1 MVVTL
6 KLLIMIAWFLPFAKV
21 HLTDN
26 VCVSHTTKP
35 IEKGA
40 PPASRVRQMTCI
52 WMTGVSGLGNLTTPA
67 ELPLSPARN
76 TAMMQTCLSG
86 TLLLWLSLMDICDFE
101 TVFYPF
107 IIIINKV
114 LYNVCPF
121 YLQQKAERSK

>member
-35 IEKGA
+35 IEKGTL
-40 PPASRVRQMTCI
+40 PASWVRQMTCN
-52 WMTGVSGLGNLTTPA
+52 WMSGLSGLGSPTTPA
-67 ELPLSPARN
+67 QLPLSPPRN

-101 TVFYPF
+101 TVFYPL

-114 LYNVCPF
+114 LYYVCPF
-121 YLQQKAERSK
+121 KLQPKTKRSK